1 MSFCAMKINVLFKL
15 RLRNYPKSLC
25 GVKKNDEGENIRSW
39 FSETLHLQYYF
50 FR

>member
-1 MSFCAMKINVLFKL
+1 MCFCAMKINILFKL
-15 RLRNYPKSLC
+15 RLRNYLKSLC

-39 FSETLHLQYYF
+39 FSETLHYF